1 MFRLGSSKP
10 QGCLN
15 YLDDMSEEK
24 CLSCRPFSLLCNHS
38 LLLHRNS
45 TGQNML
51 QQKLIRSNAFEKIE
65 TGKSKTGYFKDCKW
79 DNRKIQNRVY
89 CLQQTSDS
97 GRQFFRLENIN
108 SDKKKQSKAQLF
120 KNRHETSYFSVEA
133 INIKRQGEGNSGH
146 VVQLTFAFC
155 RGHDFKTL

>member
-1 MFRLGSSKP
+1 MFRLGPSKP

-15 YLDDMSEEK
+15 YLHDKQEEK
-24 CLSCRPFSLLCNHS
+24 CLSCRPFSLLCNHL

-51 QQKLIRSNAFEKIE
+51 QQKLIRSNAFEKTE
-65 TGKSKTGYFKDCKW
+65 TGKSKTGYCKDCKW
-79 DNRKIQNRVY
+79 DHRKIQNRVY

-97 GRQFFRLENIN
+97 GRQFFRLENID
-108 SDKKKQSKAQLF
+108 SDKKQSKAQLF

-133 INIKRQGEGNSGH
+133 IKIKYQI
-146 VVQLTFAFC
+146 VVTWYN
-155 RGHDFKTL
+155 